1 MDIAQEVEAVKKEL
15 VELIIKHLQEN
26 KMEADKARELGSDFL
41 AILPI
46 ENHQD
51 LLNKLKQLGQKYP
64 QEQQL
69 YVERLAETT
78 NQQTEQALNAM
89 RDAIK
94 QGNMEQAI
102 SAAKTVNQGGTL

>member
-15 VELIIKHLQEN
+15 VELIIQHLREN
-26 KMEADKARELGSDFL
+26 KMEADKARELGSEFL

-64 QEQQL
+64 QAQQL
-69 YVERLAETT
+69 YVQRLAETT
-78 NQQTEQALNAM
+78 NQQTEQALNTM

-94 QGNMEQAI
+94 QGNIDHAI
-102 SAAKTVNQGGTL
+102 TVAKTMSQGV